1 MKNIFK
7 GTLKGQLCDDC
18 LEYIA
23 NVEVLLYLPYRKE
36 VFSTAVADAKETF
49 HLVTK
54 EEAKQRE
61 NLLIAKTFTDENGN
75 FEFSIDEKYANSAFD
90 IDFICGTVPPKIPK
104 PKRVEPL
111 QFHITTL
118 VMEWRRNQFEEFNFF
133 NWTHEISYKFWCY
146 IRGYYFDAW
155 VICGHLVNCKTN
167 TPIANAKVTAF
178 DADFLTDDNLGTAT
192 TDSNG
197 YFRIDYSSIK
207 FKQTFLS
214 PLINVETD
222 PSLPLTFQS
231 GPDVYFKAEIAG
243 TTLINETR
251 ANVRKNVGYCLCV
264 KLCSEVNVVN
274 PEDPNFPSAWTGIGN
289 AFSASYGTNSY
300 DFDIDGYA
308 GSGKNALFGTIRLTG
323 QAALKSASG
332 NPIEYRFL
340 ISDTTTPN
348 GSPAPVIGNF
358 SKIIGVTPNLFVPS
372 VVSKLTRKVYSPI
385 NNEIFVTSDQSD
397 FDGQGWFDVNHAIER
412 ALINA
417 GLTLADLSSYN
428 IIEEDTLIS
437 LNTAALTN
445 APDIPGSINPGQA
458 IPAANKIPIEK
469 FAIRF
474 EIREVINKPLNQF
487 NIVPGNGKTLNSV
500 IMNNNAVVLKLSIAE
515 LEANG
520 LCTPINGTLHAK
532 YTVYHPH
539 LSSSSLHLRNNSN
552 TVNRAISDGIVPLSG
567 NTNPAIDE
575 RTSNSSQL
583 NNPPNDMT
591 RCTYI
596 LKLYARA
603 RMHNGDVSMSDSGP
617 IEQIFFYDV

>member
-36 VFSTAVADAKETF
+36 VLSTAVANAKETF

-104 PKRVEPL
+104 PKRTEAL

-118 VMEWRRNQFEEFNFF
+118 VMEWRRNEFEEFNFF
-133 NWTHEISYKFWCY
+133 NWSHEISYKFWCY
-146 IRGYYFDAW
+146 IRGHYFDAW
-155 VICGHLVNCKTN
+155 VICGHLVNCKTK

-197 YFRIDYSSIK
+197 HFRIDYSSIK

-222 PSLPLTFQS
+222 PGLPLTFQS

-251 ANVRKNVGYCLCV
+251 ANARKNVGYCLCV

-274 PEDPNFPSAWTGIGN
+274 PEDPTFPSAWTGIGN

-300 DFDIDGYA
+300 DFDVDGYA

-348 GSPAPVIGNF
+348 GTPAPGIGNF

-397 FDGQGWFDVNHAIER
+397 FDAQGWFDVNHAIER

-437 LNTAALTN
+437 LNTAALTT
-445 APDIPGSINPGQA
+445 APDVPGSINPGQA
-458 IPAANKIPIEK
+458 IPVANKIPIEK

-474 EIREVINKPLNQF
+474 EIREVVNKPLNQF
-487 NIVPGNGKTLNSV
+487 NIVPGSGKTLNSV
-500 IMNNNAVVLKLSIAE
+500 IMNNNPVVLKLSIAE

-532 YTVYHPH
+532 YTVYHPY
-539 LSSSSLHLRNNSN
+539 LTSSSLHLRNNSN
-552 TVNRAISDGIVPLSG
+552 TVNRNISDGIVPLSG
-567 NTNPAIDE
+567 NTNPAINE
-575 RTSNSSQL
+575 RTNNSSQL

-596 LKLYARA
+596 LKLFARA
-603 RMHNGDVSMSDSGP
+603 RMHNGDVQMSDSGP
-617 IEQIFFYDV
+617 VEQIFFYDV

>member
-36 VFSTAVADAKETF
+36 VLSTAVANAKETF

-104 PKRVEPL
+104 PKRTEAL

-118 VMEWRRNQFEEFNFF
+118 VMEWRRNEFEEFNFF
-133 NWTHEISYKFWCY
+133 NWSHEISYKFWCY
-146 IRGYYFDAW
+146 IRGHYFDAW
-155 VICGHLVNCKTN
+155 VICGHLVNCKTK

-197 YFRIDYSSIK
+197 HFRIDYSSIK

-222 PSLPLTFQS
+222 PGLPLTFQS

-251 ANVRKNVGYCLCV
+251 ANARKNVGYCLCV

-274 PEDPNFPSAWTGIGN
+274 PEDPTFPSAWTGIGN

-300 DFDIDGYA
+300 DFDVDGYA

-348 GSPAPVIGNF
+348 GTPAPGIGNF

-397 FDGQGWFDVNHAIER
+397 FDAQGWFDVNHAIER

-445 APDIPGSINPGQA
+445 APDVPGSINPGQT

-474 EIREVINKPLNQF
+474 EIREVVNKPLNQF

-500 IMNNNAVVLKLSIAE
+500 IMNNNPVVLKLSIAE

-539 LSSSSLHLRNNSN
+539 LTSSSLHLRNNSN
-552 TVNRAISDGIVPLSG
+552 TVNRNISDGIVPLSG
-567 NTNPAIDE
+567 NTNPAINE
-575 RTSNSSQL
+575 RTNNSSQL

-596 LKLYARA
+596 LKLFARA
-603 RMHNGDVSMSDSGP
+603 RMHNGDVQMSDSGP
-617 IEQIFFYDV
+617 VEQIFFYDV

>member
-36 VFSTAVADAKETF
+36 VLSTAVANAKETF

-61 NLLIAKTFTDENGN
+61 SLLIAKTFTDENGN

-104 PKRVEPL
+104 PKRTEPL

-118 VMEWRRNQFEEFNFF
+118 VMEWRRNEFEEFNFF
-133 NWTHEISYKFWCY
+133 NWSHEISYKFWCY
-146 IRGYYFDAW
+146 IRGHYFDAW

-197 YFRIDYSSIK
+197 HFRIDYSSIK

-222 PSLPLTFQS
+222 PGLPLTFQS

-251 ANVRKNVGYCLCV
+251 ANARKNVGYCLCV

-274 PEDPNFPSAWTGIGN
+274 PEDPTFPSAWTGIGN

-300 DFDIDGYA
+300 DFDVDGYA

-332 NPIEYRFL
+332 NPIDYRFL

-348 GSPAPVIGNF
+348 GTPAPGIGNF

-397 FDGQGWFDVNHAIER
+397 FDAQGWFDVNHAIER

-417 GLTLADLSSYN
+417 GLSLTDLSSYN

-437 LNTAALTN
+437 LNTAALTT
-445 APDIPGSINPGQA
+445 APDVPGSINPGQA

-474 EIREVINKPLNQF
+474 EIREVVNKTLNQF
-487 NIVPGNGKTLNSV
+487 NVVPGSGKTLNSV
-500 IMNNNAVVLKLSIAE
+500 IMNNNPVVLKLSIAE

-539 LSSSSLHLRNNSN
+539 LTSSSLHLRNNSN
-552 TVNRAISDGIVPLSG
+552 TVNRNISDGIVPLSG

-575 RTSNSSQL
+575 RTNNSSQL

-596 LKLYARA
+596 LKLYGRA
-603 RMHNGDVSMSDSGP
+603 RMHNGDVQMSDSGP
-617 IEQIFFYDV
+617 VEQIFFYDV

>member
-197 YFRIDYSSIK
+197 HFRIDYSSIK

-289 AFSASYGTNSY
+289 TFSASYGTNSY

-348 GSPAPVIGNF
+348 GSPAPAIGNF